1 MKGNEQILTLLNARL
16 SEELTAINQY
26 IVHSEM
32 CANWGYDKLH
42 DMIEKRAI
50 GEMKHAE
57 EIIARLLF
65 LEGIPIVSNLNQ
77 MHIGDNVEKMM
88 ENDRRAEMDA
98 IQAYRDSIR
107 IAMEVGDFGTYEL
120 FEEILVDEE
129 EHIDELEEQQ
139 DQISQM
145 GVQIYLSRQ
154 LE

>member
-57 EIIARLLF
+57 EIIGRLLF
-65 LEGIPIVSNLNQ
+65 LEGTPIVSNLNK
-77 MHIGDNVEKMM
+77 MHIGDNVEKML
-88 ENDRRAEMDA
+88 ENDRQAEMDA